1 MRFWILSS
9 IESWFL
15 TSAQFD
21 TGRPFHFLYN
31 SVILRYKAFRTASS
45 LGKEP
50 FFVTFLKLEL
60 TDSMAF
66 VVYITFRTAL
76 P

>member
-1 MRFWILSS
+1 MASS
-9 IESWFL
+9 IASWFL
-15 TSAQFD
+15 TRAQLG
-21 TGRPFHFLYN
+21 TGRLFHFLYS
-31 SVILRYKAFRTASS
+31 SVIRRYKAFKTASS

-60 TDSMAF
+60 TASMAF
-66 VVYITFRTAL
+66 VVYMTFLTAL

>member
-9 IESWFL
+9 IEGWFL

-31 SVILRYKAFRTASS
+31 SVILRYMAFRTASS

-50 FFVTFLKLEL
+50 FL
-60 TDSMAF
+60 S
-66 VVYITFRTAL
+66 
-76 P
+76 PS